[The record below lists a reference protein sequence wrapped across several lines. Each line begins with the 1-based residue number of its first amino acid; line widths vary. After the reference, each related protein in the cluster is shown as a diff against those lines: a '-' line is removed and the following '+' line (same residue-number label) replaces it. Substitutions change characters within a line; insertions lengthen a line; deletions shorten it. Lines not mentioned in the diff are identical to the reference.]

1 MKLLK
6 KIKAACIYKSSN
18 IFLSG
23 THFDNT
29 YYHFFM
35 NALKRNSKLEMTYFP
50 TKDVFDASILKNK
63 FEEFLNNP
71 DDPKWEKIADA
82 GRKYA
87 INNFNNAKACNSLVS
102 LMETMI

>member
-1 MKLLK
+1 
-6 KIKAACIYKSSN
+6 
-18 IFLSG
+18 
-23 THFDNT
+23 
-29 YYHFFM
+29 M

-87 INNFNNAKACNSLVS
+87 INNFNNDKACNSLVS
-102 LMETMI
+102 LMETMIQYLLNTLIFYSKRLSNNYY